1 MKHLDNALIF
11 EQFSQFLWSISIVI
25 FNRLICAMIQKKLN
39 HGRVFLFYGF
49 MKSSIAMLTQSVY
62 IRASSN

>member
-1 MKHLDNALIF
+1 
-11 EQFSQFLWSISIVI
+11 
-25 FNRLICAMIQKKLN
+25 MIQKKLN